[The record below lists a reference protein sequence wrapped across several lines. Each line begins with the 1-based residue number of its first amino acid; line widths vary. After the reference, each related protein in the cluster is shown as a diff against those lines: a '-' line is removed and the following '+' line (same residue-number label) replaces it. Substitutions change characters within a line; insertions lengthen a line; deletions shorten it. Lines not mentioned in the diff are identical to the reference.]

1 MKDSTKE
8 SIVRDSMVEKAVY
21 SMLSSSR
28 NPFDYPRDLIQ
39 DIYLMLFTKGD
50 EIEDMYQRGELGY
63 YILRVVRN
71 QLLSRNSPYY
81 YTYIK
86 NAIYEDVEEYKDTLT
101 ED

>member
-8 SIVRDSMVEKAVY
+8 SIVKDSMVEKAVY
-21 SMLSSSR
+21 SMLPSSK

-71 QLLSRNSPYY
+71 QLLSKNSRYY

-86 NAIYEDVEEYKDTLT
+86 NSVYDDVEEYKDTLT

>member
-8 SIVRDSMVEKAVY
+8 NIVRDSMVEKAVY

-50 EIEDMYQRGELGY
+50 VIEDMYQRGELGY

-71 QLLSRNSPYY
+71 QLLSKNSPYY

-86 NAIYEDVEEYKDTLT
+86 NAIYEDVEEYKDSLT

>member
-8 SIVRDSMVEKAVY
+8 NIVRDSMVEKAVY

-28 NPFDYPRDLIQ
+28 NPFDYPRDLMQ
-39 DIYLMLFTKGD
+39 DIYLMMFTKGD
-50 EIEDMYQRGELGY
+50 EIEAMYQRGELGY

-71 QLLSRNSPYY
+71 QLLSKNSPYY

-86 NAIYEDVEEYKDTLT
+86 NAIYEDVEEYKDSIT